1 MTDELLTIWREA
13 EQRMCDAKQA
23 LNRGDRAAAKA
34 AMAEV
39 ERLASKAAAVKVE
52 EVPCPSN

>member
-39 ERLASKAAAVKVE
+39 ERLASKAEAVKLE
-52 EVPCPSN
+52 EVTA